1 MDFEEALERFA
12 KIKGSDLKEG
22 TKAPDSTLG
31 EKKASSKDATKKR

>member
-22 TKAPDSTLG
+22 TKAPGSTLG
-31 EKKASSKDATKKR
+31 KKKSGFKNATKKR